1 MLKCNCIYIFYFLNF
16 RLSPKNEPNL
26 PIDCFLNHM
35 NLRNNND
42 NSSAHNNNQL
52 QSNDTLLG

>member
-1 MLKCNCIYIFYFLNF
+1 MFYFLNF